1 MLPQPTSSSMA
12 VTPRDL
18 FFSFIFCSASNLLD
32 LFCLPF
38 NVSRNK
44 YNQPSHILMM
54 ISILHYD
61 VWETR
66 FYHSLLFSDFVVHII
81 FRIAAW
87 FTSWYN
93 FFCIEFFNLPLFAK
107 CSFLFDFFLF
117 CWNIPIF
124 YWNIVDCCMF
134 LSYCWYNF
142 SELLHTY
149 DKQVLFSECA
159 SLSFA
164 HIKFGHIWTSNNCA
178 GEQM

>member
-1 MLPQPTSSSMA
+1 MA
-12 VTPRDL
+12 VTPQGPVH
-18 FFSFIFCSASNLLD
+18 SFIFCSASNLLD

-44 YNQPSHILMM
+44 YNQPSHILM

-93 FFCIEFFNLPLFAK
+93 FFVQNFLIYLCLPSAHFYLTFFYSVETFQYFIEILLTVV
-107 CSFLFDFFLF
+107 C
-117 CWNIPIF
+117 F
-124 YWNIVDCCMF
+124 YLIVDTIF
-134 LSYCWYNF
+134 QNF
-142 SELLHTY
+142 YIHMTSKFCFPNVLL
-149 DKQVLFSECA
+149 
-159 SLSFA
+159 
-164 HIKFGHIWTSNNCA
+164 
-178 GEQM
+178 